1 MDAKTGARNDASFR
15 GAQNKLEAFYPFL
28 IDPWERIWGWFIP
41 RGSQMAYILNFKDLN
56 KSSLPLVGGKNSSLG
71 ELINAGIPVPPGFAV
86 TTESYLRFITDTGIK
101 EEILH
106 IVSEL
111 ITGDMNSLNDTSDK
125 IRQLIRS
132 VKLPAEIRTTID
144 SAYGELCSMC
154 QVNALPV
161 AVRSSATAEDLPTAS
176 FAGQQD
182 TYLWIQE
189 TDPVVEKVQQCWA
202 SLWTARA
209 IDYRIKNKFPHDK
222 VLISVGVQKM
232 VNSKA
237 AGVMFTLNPTDGDI
251 SKVVIEGS
259 WGLGETVVSGSVN
272 PDKFVVDKVVMETT
286 DKKVSAK
293 HIECIYDPEAGKV
306 VDADVVEERQCKCC
320 LEDMEVKALVSMGK
334 LIEKHYNR
342 PMDIEWAID
351 KDLDFPEN
359 IFIVQARPETV
370 WSQRKTQSV
379 IGGKSGYQLL
389 MEQAM
394 KRIKIPG

>member
-1 MDAKTGARNDASFR
+1 
-15 GAQNKLEAFYPFL
+15 
-28 IDPWERIWGWFIP
+28 
-41 RGSQMAYILNFKDLN
+41 MAYILNFKDLN

-144 SAYGELCSMC
+144 SAYGELCTMC
-154 QVNALPV
+154 HVDALPV

-293 HIECIYDPEAGKV
+293 HIECVYDPEAGKV
-306 VDADVVEERQCKCC
+306 VDADVVEEMQCKCC